1 MTRQKSS
8 APKSYDEILTALRSQ
23 GFDVQPVPG
32 VANRVR
38 IGKHGCAAELTRAD
52 YGQFSV
58 TSGPGCVVGGEIAV
72 LVDRGYQKFLT
83 TNRLRIAATAD
94 RLRAL
99 HQFHEELTTAGV
111 GPEFYNLAL
120 GTVSDVYLYD
130 RVRGRE
136 PEQTPEPAGH

>member
-8 APKSYDEILTALRSQ
+8 APKSYDEILAALRSQ
-23 GFDVQPVPG
+23 GFDVQPVAG

-38 IGKHGCAAELTRAD
+38 IGKHGCAAELTRSD
-52 YGQFSV
+52 SGQLAI
-58 TSGPGCVVGGEIAV
+58 TTGPGCVVSGEIAV

-83 TNRLRIAATAD
+83 TNHLRIAATAE

-136 PEQTPEPAGH
+136 PGQAPDSAAH